1 MAKLTKRE
9 NQARLGPGKENTIF
23 LQALIWA
30 MRGEHRCE
38 SRVFFLE
45 EEEET
50 IRRVRRARQW
60 LQEEKSPV
68 TFRNLIRA
76 VSALFPHEAEA
87 LLSGTENLAHGTLT
101 VGADSPT
108 DAMELLAGLRTRFPG
123 LGLKITMGNM
133 ESVLAD
139 LRDYRVD
146 AALLSNDAFPAPNG
160 RSSSRRRRT
169 MTARRDDAEE
179 YGPS

>member
-87 LLSGTENLAHGTLT
+87 LLSMRKMKKDFVERLAQQSLH
-101 VGADSPT
+101 P
-108 DAMELLAGLRTRFPG
+108 
-123 LGLKITMGNM
+123 
-133 ESVLAD
+133 
-139 LRDYRVD
+139 
-146 AALLSNDAFPAPNG
+146 LSFK
-160 RSSSRRRRT
+160 
-169 MTARRDDAEE
+169 EE
-179 YGPS
+179 